1 MIVSDSKINNS
12 LGEKSPKVEIE
23 LESSSSEI
31 KGGLNRDLE
40 QGILSNK
47 CEHSNDITKKCSKS
61 DSPKKN
67 KIFSKIKLSNN
78 SNIFLTLY
86 AIVGYFFTS
95 IAIIYYNHWL
105 FDKVAPYPV
114 FATWVQQIVGVFC
127 FGILS
132 LSRRTPN
139 MSKVNK
145 NSSGEASRDNTNAR
159 TENETTQANVVS
171 TNCTSNENIS
181 AKELEAGSNGSIPIE
196 ISFQENS
203 LIEETSLPENSAT
216 NAPQNIEVEENV
228 GDEKKKQKESCPQFS
243 AEMKKLL
250 KILPMSICFVGLVAF
265 GNICLKYVQVSTYQ
279 LARSGS
285 LIFTVIVSY
294 FMLGQKQTWQSILAC
309 IVVCAGFLIGS
320 LDRSTLSA
328 MGIITGLASSF
339 CQVFYNVFMK
349 KCMNYF
355 NGDAV
360 QLMKYNQCISTILLI
375 PCIFLAQEMNLILNS
390 AAFDIDKPEFFR
402 LWVLLILCG
411 LLSMLLN
418 YFTFLVV
425 GYTSPVTFNVLGMF
439 KSCAQTAGGF
449 IIFHDHASVHTITG
463 ICLTLAGSIW
473 YGFAKSLNCNFGS
486 KSKVQSEVSSEN
498 GMVIF
503 KSEFEQKVSILAKEL
518 SEVEELCYS
527 SDVNHENKKCNYEGF
542 GDLEHINSYSGTEM
556 MIISS
561 KIRKCECQTDKEG
574 LEIKCDCQNRQK
586 EVDSDT
592 NKENGSDG
600 KITGSVS
607 LNSCISNGNKESQ
620 YTGNTLADKTLE
632 QKDLERLFE
641 KFANISR
648 EDSTDIR
655 SSMSKISVSMPA
667 SIYASPLAESRQI
680 SADRISNNRGV
691 ETSNDNISLDVSIMV
706 ESEREATVQNDDQRS
721 SGQNNEESD
730 EEKST
735 ITTGTNKNIRAEV

>member
-1 MIVSDSKINNS
+1 MVASNSKINGS
-12 LGEKSPKVEIE
+12 PREKSQKMGIE
-23 LESSSSEI
+23 FEKSSFEI
-31 KGGLNRDLE
+31 KNHLDRDLE
-40 QGILSNK
+40 QGMSNECK
-47 CEHSNDITKKCSKS
+47 QSDGITQNDKKSGN
-61 DSPKKN
+61 PKKN
-67 KIFSKIKLSNN
+67 KIFNKIKLSN
-78 SNIFLTLY
+78 SNNVFLTLY

-132 LSRRTPN
+132 LSRRTPD
-139 MSKVNK
+139 MSKMNK
-145 NSSGEASRDNTNAR
+145 NSSGEASRSSESAR
-159 TENETTQANVVS
+159 VENEAAQVNVTS
-171 TNCTSNENIS
+171 TNCSSNENMS
-181 AKELEAGSNGSIPIE
+181 AKEVEACSNKSIPIE

-203 LIEETSLPENSAT
+203 LVDKAPLPESSITNSPKNT
-216 NAPQNIEVEENV
+216 GIEKIMSEKT
-228 GDEKKKQKESCPQFS
+228 KKKKYPKLN
-243 AEMKKLL
+243 AEIKKLL

-309 IVVCAGFLIGS
+309 IIVCTGFLIGS
-320 LDRSTLSA
+320 LDRSALSV

-375 PCIFLAQEMNLILNS
+375 PCIFLAQEMNLILDS
-390 AAFDIDKPEFFR
+390 AAFNIDKPEFFR

-449 IIFHDHASVHTITG
+449 IIFHDHASIHTITG

-473 YGFAKSLNCNFGS
+473 YGFAKSLNCKSGS
-486 KSKVQSEVSSEN
+486 KSNVQSEVNSESEI
-498 GMVIF
+498 VIL
-503 KSEFEQKVSILAKEL
+503 KSEFEQKVSFIAKEL
-518 SEVEELCYS
+518 SEVDELCYS
-527 SDVNHENKKCNYEGF
+527 SDANCENKKYNFEFY

-561 KIRKCECQTDKEG
+561 KIRKCECQTEKEG
-574 LEIKCDCQNRQK
+574 LETNCGCKDRQG
-586 EVDSDT
+586 EMDFDA
-592 NKENGSDG
+592 NKENGSDE

-607 LNSCISNGNKESQ
+607 LNSCISNGNQESQ
-620 YTGNTLADKTLE
+620 YTGNTLTTKTLE
-632 QKDLERLFE
+632 QKDLEKLFE
-641 KFANISR
+641 KFANISG
-648 EDSTDIR
+648 ENSTDIR

-667 SIYASPLAESRQI
+667 SVYASPLVESRQI
-680 SADRISNNRGV
+680 STDVIPNNLTV
-691 ETSNDNISLDVSIMV
+691 EASNDNISLDVSIMV
-706 ESEREATVQNDDQRS
+706 ESEREATGQNNARGL
-721 SGQNNEESD
+721 SGQNNRESD
-730 EEKST
+730 EEEST
-735 ITTGTNKNIRAEV
+735 ITTGTNR

>member
-1 MIVSDSKINNS
+1 MISSDSKINNS
-12 LGEKSPKVEIE
+12 SEEKSLKAEAKLKNPSFEIE
-23 LESSSSEI
+23 SD
-31 KGGLNRDLE
+31 LNRDLE
-40 QGILSNK
+40 QGILGNK
-47 CEHSNDITKKCSKS
+47 CDNLVNIGKDGKESVI
-61 DSPKKN
+61 PKKN
-67 KIFSKIKLSNN
+67 KIFSRIRLSNN
-78 SNIFLTLY
+78 NNIFLTLY
-86 AIVGYFFTS
+86 TIVGYFFTS

-105 FDKVAPYPV
+105 FDKVAPFPV
-114 FATWVQQIVGVFC
+114 FVTWVQQIVGVFC

-139 MSKVNK
+139 ISKMNK
-145 NSSGEASRDNTNAR
+145 DSSENSGDSTNPR
-159 TENETTQANVVS
+159 KENETRKVNATS

-181 AKELEAGSNGSIPIE
+181 AKELEAGSNRSIPIE

-203 LIEETSLPENSAT
+203 VIEETTVNENA
-216 NAPQNIEVEENV
+216 
-228 GDEKKKQKESCPQFS
+228 KQKRTNIKFS
-243 AEMKKLL
+243 NEMKKLL

-320 LDRSTLSA
+320 LDRSSLSA
-328 MGIITGLASSF
+328 MGIVTGLASSL

-355 NGDAV
+355 NGDAI

-375 PCIFLAQEMNLILNS
+375 PCIFLARESELIMGS
-390 AAFDIDKPEFFR
+390 AAFNTNSPEFFR
-402 LWVLLILCG
+402 LWTLLIFCG

-463 ICLTLAGSIW
+463 ICLTLAGSVW
-473 YGFAKSLNCNFGS
+473 YGFAKSLNCNSGD
-486 KSKVQSEVSSEN
+486 KSSSQSEVGSEN
-498 GMVIF
+498 GIVIS
-503 KSEFEQKVSILAKEL
+503 KPEFEQKVSILTKEL

-527 SDVNHENKKCNYEGF
+527 SDLIRNKKYNYEVF
-542 GDLEHINSYSGTEM
+542 RDLVDHTNTFSGAELT
-556 MIISS
+556 MISQEIKKCVCQLEKEGSE
-561 KIRKCECQTDKEG
+561 IEIKCECKNDQR
-574 LEIKCDCQNRQK
+574 EICSNKNR
-586 EVDSDT
+586 
-592 NKENGSDG
+592 NNGSDE

-607 LNSCISNGNKESQ
+607 LNSCISNGRQESQ
-620 YTGNTLADKTLE
+620 YTGNTLTTKSSE
-632 QKDLERLFE
+632 QKDLENLFE
-641 KFANISR
+641 KFSNISR
-648 EDSTDIR
+648 ESSTDLK

-667 SIYASPLAESRQI
+667 SVYASPVVVSRQI
-680 SADRISNNRGV
+680 SADEIPNNRTV
-691 ETSNDNISLDVSIMV
+691 EASNDNISLDVSIIV
-706 ESEREATVQNDDQRS
+706 ESEREVAGNDNQGL
-721 SGQNNEESD
+721 SGPHFEGSDTEEST
-730 EEKST
+730 T
-735 ITTGTNKNIRAEV
+735 IT